1 MKIATLRLTIERTG
15 GRAEGKEKAAVEPRA
30 RRTKSALFVGIVD
43 AVWAAEGSFTAW
55 SCLETCARRLTLR
68 YVPASLTGN

>member
-43 AVWAAEGSFTAW
+43 ASSVSAAVPGNFAAW
-55 SCLETCARRLTLR
+55 SCSEIA
-68 YVPASLTGN
+68 